1 MAKAKAKAKAKEA
14 KSSKKKKASGTKAT
28 QEINKAQA
36 SARAKTKAY
45 KNGKEYKAA
54 SKLQNS
60 TIDDIAKKYGFDF
73 SKDYA
78 NRQAEVAAQAQ
89 RNVYNSQGRTN
100 DATHKTTLQRLS
112 DNYDSAAGDLDK
124 GYFQQFLGQRQGQAD
139 RGLNAGI
146 AANQNLQLAMNKQ
159 SEVADLWKQR
169 NTNTQEED
177 LRYANQSQTI
187 SEALAQV
194 EKEKYANAEN
204 LYQGLLSKGYD
215 ILSSD
220 RASANQWADSAWNRT
235 TFDINNDNT
244 FSKMRVDDIYNE
256 QRRADELAAEQRA
269 AARARASRGPGG
281 SRSPGGS
288 PGGSYQKTVLTP
300 SYNKYNDT
308 VAKQKQTPLQK
319 YYSQPSIVAGQRTGS
334 PYLRNP
340 LPPAQNPN
348 LTAWDK
354 KRMLGL

>member
-1 MAKAKAKAKAKEA
+1 M
-14 KSSKKKKASGTKAT
+14 
-28 QEINKAQA
+28 
-36 SARAKTKAY
+36 
-45 KNGKEYKAA
+45 
-54 SKLQNS
+54 
-60 TIDDIAKKYGFDF
+60 
-73 SKDYA
+73 
-78 NRQAEVAAQAQ
+78 Q
-89 RNVYNSQGRTN
+89 RI
-100 DATHKTTLQRLS
+100 S
-112 DNYDSAAGDLDK
+112 DNYDSAASSLDK
-124 GYFQQFLGQRQGQAD
+124 GYFQQFLGQKQGQSD

-159 SEVADLWKQR
+159 GEVADLWKQR

-204 LYQGLLSKGYD
+204 LYQNLLSKGYD

-235 TFDINNDNT
+235 TFGINNDMN

-256 QRRADELAAEQRA
+256 QARADKLAAEQRA
-269 AARARASRGPGG
+269 AARARSYGGGGGGGRGGG
-281 SRSPGGS
+281 G
-288 PGGSYQKTVLTP
+288 GGSYQKTSLTP
-300 SYNKYNDT
+300 SVNKYND
-308 VAKQKQTPLQK
+308 VIQKQQQTPLDK
-319 YYSQPSIVAGQRTGS
+319 YYNSPAVKAGQRTGS

-340 LPPAQNPN
+340 VAPANNPN

-354 KRMLGL
+354 YKMLGL